1 MKKCETVPE
10 FFVKHPFLFRLWLA
24 LILLTLVT
32 MYARVKNCEENCGDP
47 IRIEKTKPDPARKE
61 GSEGSF
67 PSDTFALTNGLAVT
81 PFTKTAHSQIQFKRR
96 ESDMG
101 ITEVIATPGNRNT
114 DHVLVEEIPLVRIQ
128 PSKANPRR
136 RKNQA
141 ALAEL
146 AESIQQRGVLQ
157 PILVRPLNGDG
168 YEIVCGERRYEASRT
183 AQKKTIPARIVHLSD
198 TEALELAVIENVQRE
213 DVHELDEALGYQAL
227 MRQNPERYTVDTL
240 AQKIGRS
247 PKYIYA
253 RLKLADLTPNLQA
266 AFYEGKLTVG
276 HANEIAR
283 LEPKYQERALQEC
296 FPGHRTTKA
305 ILKDKDP
312 RPISV
317 RELREWI
324 EREIHLSLVQA
335 PFDANDPNLVPAAG
349 PCSTCPK
356 RSGSN
361 PLLFADS
368 IRKADV
374 CVDPECYGQK
384 EAALVTLRLKEIEAT
399 GEKPVKVSES
409 FVYYGRKPL
418 PGVLYRP
425 DYSDA
430 KAGDCPTTTTAVV
443 VEGKRAGTKL
453 YICTDKKC
461 RTHALHRTPLTVE
474 QKAERKKQA
483 LALRVQQACRKRLL
497 EEVYKRVPNP
507 LSRHELDLLAVSYFQ
522 QLGHDS
528 QHRLFKFFVWDE
540 AKPKSPNGGYVEY
553 LKIASGKLDK
563 MSTAEIGKFLMAC
576 ALAGELYC
584 PTYISGATLAKDSA
598 LAREAVHYKIN
609 TKGILREVT
618 EKLAKKPPKQEIQ
631 SKRPPSRR
639 LKRKPKDG

>member
-1 MKKCETVPE
+1 MST
-10 FFVKHPFLFRLWLA
+10 
-24 LILLTLVT
+24 I
-32 MYARVKNCEENCGDP
+32 
-47 IRIEKTKPDPARKE
+47 
-61 GSEGSF
+61 
-67 PSDTFALTNGLAVT
+67 
-81 PFTKTAHSQIQFKRR
+81 
-96 ESDMG
+96 
-101 ITEVIATPGNRNT
+101 EVIATPRNRNT
-114 DHVLVEEIPLVRIQ
+114 DHALVEDIPLGHIQ

-136 RKNQA
+136 RKAQA

-157 PILVRPLNGDG
+157 PILVRPRGERG

-183 AQKKTIPARIVHLSD
+183 AQKKTIPARVVHLSD
-198 TEALELAVIENVQRE
+198 AEALELAVIENIQRE

-227 MRQNPERYTVDTL
+227 MRQNPERYTVEVL
-240 AQKIGRS
+240 ASKIGRS
-247 PKYIYA
+247 PKYIYG
-253 RLKLADLTPNLQA
+253 RLKLADLIPNLQA

-283 LEPKYQERALQEC
+283 LQPRDQERALQEC

-317 RELREWI
+317 RELRDWI
-324 EREIHLSLVQA
+324 EREIHLSLAQA
-335 PFDANDPNLVPAAG
+335 PFDVNDPNLVPAAG

-374 CVDPECYGQK
+374 CVDPECYGRK
-384 EAALVTLRLKEIEAT
+384 EAALVTLRLKEIEAA

-425 DYSDA
+425 DYSEA
-430 KAGDCPTTTTAVV
+430 KAGDCPTTTVAVV

-453 YICTDKKC
+453 SICTNTKC
-461 RTHALHRTPLTVE
+461 KTHAARSVRLSPQE
-474 QKAERKKQA
+474 KAERKKQRQT
-483 LALRVQQACRKRLL
+483 LRIQQEYRKRLL
-497 EEVYKRVPNP
+497 EEVYKRVPSV
-507 LSRHELDLLAVSYFQ
+507 LSRHELDLVALSYFH

-528 QHRLFKFFVWDE
+528 QHRIFKFFGWDV
-540 AKPKSPNGGYVEY
+540 AKTKAANGGYTDY
-553 LKIASGKLDK
+553 PKLARARLEK
-563 MSTAEIGKFLMAC
+563 MTTAEIGKFLMVC

-584 PTYISGATLAKDSA
+584 PTYFSGSTLAKDSR
-598 LAREAVHYKIN
+598 LARETGNYRIN
-609 TKGILREVT
+609 AKRILREVT
-618 EKLAKKPPKQEIQ
+618 EKLAKKPPKQESQ
-631 SKRPPSRR
+631 PKRSPSRR
-639 LKRKPKDG
+639 LKREPRDG